1 MHYRDKKLTFEKLAY
16 MHRNAAELRIENLYF
31 VLQQLW
37 GKTFLKNQEHAV
49 TFQIFVFNC
58 NLGKILKGKKPV

>member
-1 MHYRDKKLTFEKLAY
+1 MHYRDKKLTLKKLAY
-16 MHRNAAELRIENLYF
+16 MHQNAAELIVENLYF

-49 TFQIFVFNC
+49 TF
-58 NLGKILKGKKPV
+58 